1 MTSGWY
7 NNGNFI
13 IPAEDNP
20 RDFRGNAAAYVFRGS
35 AEEANEGTHH
45 SRVETDRQKEG
56 YPTELWRE
64 RQNQQVRTDERILPE
79 VCRRLR
85 GYNQL
90 VKGQRDRWKA
100 SVSLSFLI
108 SAAAAGRGAPCPPA
122 AEGHS
127 RKGENVMR
135 MMLVGAGAVGECILK
150 VLKERGAKGRWLSYV
165 LIADYDGK
173 RAEEV
178 QRHLE
183 AERSGIVFASA
194 CVDAHDRKVLVRLMQ
209 EHRIDFVMDAASP
222 FVSNCIFDA
231 AYEAGADYASMGTWS
246 VPKEHPA
253 FGTGFEG
260 SYLEPMT
267 KYNFDRHEAWKEK
280 GQMACICLGID
291 PGVVNVF
298 AKYAAEYLFDE
309 LYEVHIKDGGNLT
322 PPESEKNDILFGF
335 NPWTVLDEVMN
346 PNAEWDREKG
356 FLIED
361 AFAGEEEFRMP
372 EPFGMN
378 RLVKVEH
385 EEVVTL
391 PRYLGQYGLR
401 KASFKIALDENL
413 LNALKVIDRLGLR
426 SLRPVEV
433 DGVRVIPRDVVAAC
447 APKPQDIGADMTGGM
462 CVGAHCIGVKDGK
475 RREYFIYQPFDN
487 EDALQKFGMQAVVA
501 QTGFGAAL
509 GIELIARGIWRDTGV
524 FSPEYFPSRPFME
537 LMKETGLAYGIE
549 ER

>member
-1 MTSGWY
+1 M
-7 NNGNFI
+7 
-13 IPAEDNP
+13 
-20 RDFRGNAAAYVFRGS
+20 
-35 AEEANEGTHH
+35 
-45 SRVETDRQKEG
+45 QK
-56 YPTELWRE
+56 
-64 RQNQQVRTDERILPE
+64 V
-79 VCRRLR
+79 
-85 GYNQL
+85 
-90 VKGQRDRWKA
+90 A
-100 SVSLSFLI
+100 VSLSFLI
-108 SAAAAGRGAPCPPA
+108 SADARAGADALPGRPRGDVTGK
-122 AEGHS
+122 E
-127 RKGENVMR
+127 RFDFMR
-135 MMLVGAGAVGECILK
+135 MMLTGAGAVGECILK
-150 VLKERGAKGRWLSYV
+150 VLKKRGGEGGWLSYV
-165 LIADYDGK
+165 LIADCDGN

-178 QRHLE
+178 RRHLTE
-183 AERSGIVFASA
+183 GRESRKSVCGPAFSST
-194 CVDAHDRKVLVRLMQ
+194 CVDARNRDELIRLMR

-246 VPKEHPA
+246 VPKAHPA

-267 KYNFDRHEAWKEK
+267 KYNFDRHELWKRK

-309 LYEVHIKDGGNLT
+309 LLEVHVKDGGNLT

-346 PNAEWDREKG
+346 PNAEWDKEKG

-361 AFAGEEEFRMP
+361 AFAGEETFRMP
-372 EPFGMN
+372 EPFGFN

-391 PRYLGQYGLR
+391 PRYLQQYGLR

-413 LNALKVIDRLGLR
+413 LNALKVIDKLGLR

-447 APKPQDIGADMTGGM
+447 APKPQNVGGHMTGGM
-462 CVGAHCIGVKDGK
+462 CVGAHCIGIKDGK

-487 EDALQKFGMQAVVA
+487 QEAVRSFGIQAVAA

-509 GIELIARGIWRDTGV
+509 GIELIARGIWKDEGV
-524 FSPEYFPSRPFME
+524 FSPEYFPSRPFMD
-537 LMKETGLAYGIE
+537 LMRETGLAYAIE

>member
-1 MTSGWY
+1 
-7 NNGNFI
+7 
-13 IPAEDNP
+13 
-20 RDFRGNAAAYVFRGS
+20 
-35 AEEANEGTHH
+35 
-45 SRVETDRQKEG
+45 
-56 YPTELWRE
+56 
-64 RQNQQVRTDERILPE
+64 
-79 VCRRLR
+79 
-85 GYNQL
+85 
-90 VKGQRDRWKA
+90 
-100 SVSLSFLI
+100 
-108 SAAAAGRGAPCPPA
+108 
-122 AEGHS
+122 
-127 RKGENVMR
+127 MR

-150 VLKERGAKGRWLSYV
+150 TLKKRSADGSWLSYV

-178 QRHLE
+178 RRHLE
-183 AERSGIVFASA
+183 AEPGNSGKGKENGIAFA
-194 CVDAHDRKVLVRLMQ
+194 CVQADAHDRKALVRLMR

-246 VPKEHPA
+246 VPKENPA
-253 FGTGFEG
+253 FGAGFEG

-267 KYNFDRHEAWKEK
+267 KYNFDRHEDWKKK

-309 LYEVHIKDGGNLT
+309 LLEVHIKDGGNLT
-322 PPESEKNDILFGF
+322 PPESEKNEILFGF

-372 EPFGMN
+372 EPFGLN

-391 PRYLGQYGLR
+391 PRYLKKYGLR

-413 LNALKVIDRLGLR
+413 LNALKVIDKLGLR

-433 DGVRVIPRDVVAAC
+433 DGVKVIPRDVVAAC
-447 APKPQDIGADMTGGM
+447 VPKPQNTGGDLTGGM
-462 CVGAHCIGVKDGK
+462 CVGAHCIGIKDG
-475 RREYFIYQPFDN
+475 RRKEYFIYQPFDN
-487 EDALQKFGMQAVVA
+487 QDALRDFGMQAVVA

-509 GIELIARGIWRDTGV
+509 GIELIGRGIWRDAGV

-537 LMKETGLAYGIE
+537 LMRETGLAYEIE

>member
-1 MTSGWY
+1 MKPFLRWCFVATALTLAGCSNTSWRKSEVLAVPLQPTLQQEV
-7 NNGNFI
+7 I
-13 IPAEDNP
+13 LARMEQILA
-20 RDFRGNAAAYVFRGS
+20 
-35 AEEANEGTHH
+35 
-45 SRVETDRQKEG
+45 SRALTD
-56 YPTELWRE
+56 
-64 RQNQQVRTDERILPE
+64 DERAQLLYERGVLYDSLGLRALARNDFSQALAIRPDMPE
-79 VCRRLR
+79 VFNYL
-85 GYNQL
+85 GIYLTQ
-90 VKGQRDRWKA
+90 
-100 SVSLSFLI
+100 
-108 SAAAAGRGAPCPPA
+108 AG
-122 AEGHS
+122 
-127 RKGENVMR
+127 N
-135 MMLVGAGAVGECILK
+135 
-150 VLKERGAKGRWLSYV
+150 
-165 LIADYDGK
+165 
-173 RAEEV
+173 
-178 QRHLE
+178 
-183 AERSGIVFASA
+183 
-194 CVDAHDRKVLVRLMQ
+194 
-209 EHRIDFVMDAASP
+209 
-222 FVSNCIFDA
+222 FDA